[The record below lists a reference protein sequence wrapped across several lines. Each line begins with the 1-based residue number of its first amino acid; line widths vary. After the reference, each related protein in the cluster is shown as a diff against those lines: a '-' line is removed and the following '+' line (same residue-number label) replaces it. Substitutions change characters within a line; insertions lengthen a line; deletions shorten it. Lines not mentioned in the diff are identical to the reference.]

1 MTMVELRGG
10 GLYCGSKAICSEYK
24 AINDIET
31 NTRYTGAVSMCLV
44 FFRTTDLCSFFSV
57 FILDSGKH
65 CFVWIGKGASE
76 GEKRNGFCRAHVS
89 FDAGSPHNNLLT
101 TLMVVLTQAHHA
113 NVSFV
118 TASPLSF
125 DLLDCVE

>member
-1 MTMVELRGG
+1 MLFQRVWFFSVPLLT
-10 GLYCGSKAICSEYK
+10 CG
-24 AINDIET
+24 
-31 NTRYTGAVSMCLV
+31 V
-44 FFRTTDLCSFFSV
+44 FFFFSV

-89 FDAGSPHNNLLT
+89 YDTGSLHNDLLT
-101 TLMVVLTQAHHA
+101 TPMVVLTQAHHA

-125 DLLDCVE
+125 DLLDCVQ

>member
-1 MTMVELRGG
+1 ME
-10 GLYCGSKAICSEYK
+10 
-24 AINDIET
+24 
-31 NTRYTGAVSMCLV
+31 
-44 FFRTTDLCSFFSV
+44 FFFSV

-76 GEKRNGFCRAHVS
+76 GEKKNGFCRAHVS
-89 FDAGSPHNNLLT
+89 FDTGSLHNDLLT
-101 TLMVVLTQAHHA
+101 TPMVVLTQAHHANVSFDTGSLHNDLLTTPMVVLSQAHHA

-125 DLLDCVE
+125 DLLDCVQ

>member
-1 MTMVELRGG
+1 MSR
-10 GLYCGSKAICSEYK
+10 
-24 AINDIET
+24 
-31 NTRYTGAVSMCLV
+31 V
-44 FFRTTDLCSFFSV
+44 FSIPLLTCEVFFSV

-89 FDAGSPHNNLLT
+89 FDTGSLHNNLLT
-101 TLMVVLTQAHHA
+101 TPMVVLTQAHHA